1 MNIELKVT
9 KGRSSVTQEIQ
20 VDNLV
25 DEENLQEAIAGF
37 LDFLVAAGA
46 DLPDE
51 IIDML
56 DDYYD
61 GSN

>member
-1 MNIELKVT
+1 MNIELKVI

-25 DEENLQEAIAGF
+25 DEENLQVAIAGF

-46 DLPDE
+46 DFPEE
-51 IIDML
+51 ILDML

>member
-1 MNIELKVT
+1 MKIELKVV

-46 DLPDE
+46 DFPDE
-51 IIDML
+51 IVDML